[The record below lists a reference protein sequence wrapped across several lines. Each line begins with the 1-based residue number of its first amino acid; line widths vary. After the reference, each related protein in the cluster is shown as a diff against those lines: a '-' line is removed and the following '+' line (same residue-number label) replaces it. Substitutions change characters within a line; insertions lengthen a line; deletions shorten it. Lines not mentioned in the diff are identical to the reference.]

1 MAKRKLTS
9 KPKAKK
15 VVKKQIKKATP
26 KSKITT
32 VKVKLTD
39 VAKEIINMKDTDNLD
54 VDIEEEITN
63 EPVVKK
69 EPKKEK
75 IIPKYKR
82 SILRQTSV
90 EFNKKLEKI
99 MNFIELPHIKQT
111 YRLSSLV
118 LHDGLL
124 IYQGTRG
131 NVYGIFRMKRYDSF
145 VKFSIK
151 KLFINT
157 IGRYNLDIEEDYNV

>member
-1 MAKRKLTS
+1 MDCAIGLSHLLQHVHTVDLLRLTES
-9 KPKAKK
+9 FGL
-15 VVKKQIKKATP
+15 Q
-26 KSKITT
+26 
-32 VKVKLTD
+32 
-39 VAKEIINMKDTDNLD
+39 
-54 VDIEEEITN
+54 
-63 EPVVKK
+63 
-69 EPKKEK
+69 
-75 IIPKYKR
+75 
-82 SILRQTSV
+82 
-90 EFNKKLEKI
+90 KI